1 MRSFS
6 EIDTTVKRASKS
18 VGFSWG
24 VSEEIGKNIRLLEMF
39 GLPGL
44 KNLNQ
49 YYKVFKKKNFQNLSL
64 VSKENSSKI
73 PYCPIITGINFLDQI
88 NNLEELGEIKF
99 ENLGF
104 PILFIPF
111 VSRGSET
118 IGKRIFLAI
127 DEKEFL
133 LSFNQTICSN
143 ANEQPV
149 IEKAIKSKLNFI
161 ENNNFFYS
169 NYLSG
174 DILEKGNLV
183 KIKFIENKNMFSEKE
198 WQELYKISED
208 TFVEETDK
216 LKQSAAG
223 AGLTDND

>member
-6 EIDTTVKRASKS
+6 EIDTAAKRASKGI
-18 VGFSWG
+18 GFSWG
-24 VSEEIGKNIRLLEMF
+24 ISEEVGKNIRLLEMF

-49 YYKVFKKKNFQNLSL
+49 YYKIFKEKKFQNLTL

-73 PYCPIITGINFLDQI
+73 PYCPIIAGINFLDQI
-88 NNLEELGEIKF
+88 NNLEELEEIKF

-111 VSRGSET
+111 VSRASET
-118 IGKRIFLAI
+118 IGKRIFLTI

-133 LSFNQTICSN
+133 LNFNQSI
-143 ANEQPV
+143 
-149 IEKAIKSKLNFI
+149 
-161 ENNNFFYS
+161 YS
-169 NYLSG
+169 NYLSS
-174 DILEKGNLV
+174 DVLEKSDQI
-183 KIKFIENKNMFSEKE
+183 KIKFIENKNMFSETE
-198 WQELYKISED
+198 WQELYKLSED

-216 LKQSAAG
+216 LKQNAAG

>member
-6 EIDTTVKRASKS
+6 EIDTAVKRASKGI
-18 VGFSWG
+18 GFSWG
-24 VSEEIGKNIRLLEMF
+24 ISEEVGKNIRLLEMF

-49 YYKVFKKKNFQNLSL
+49 YYKIFKEKKFQNLTL

-73 PYCPIITGINFLDQI
+73 PYCPIIAGINFLDQV

-99 ENLGF
+99 DNLGF
-104 PILFIPF
+104 PILIIPF
-111 VSRGSET
+111 VSRASEV
-118 IGKRIFLAI
+118 IGKRIFLTI

-133 LSFNQTICSN
+133 LNFNQSI
-143 ANEQPV
+143 
-149 IEKAIKSKLNFI
+149 
-161 ENNNFFYS
+161 YS
-169 NYLSG
+169 NYLNS
-174 DILEKGNLV
+174 DVLEKSDQI
-183 KIKFIENKNMFSEKE
+183 KIKFIENKNMFSETE
-198 WQELYKISED
+198 WQELYKLSED

-216 LKQSAAG
+216 LKQNAAG

>member
-6 EIDTTVKRASKS
+6 EIDTAVKRASKGI
-18 VGFSWG
+18 GFSWG
-24 VSEEIGKNIRLLEMF
+24 ISEEVGKNIRLLEMF

-49 YYKVFKKKNFQNLSL
+49 YYKIFKEKKFQNLTL

-73 PYCPIITGINFLDQI
+73 PYCPIIAVINFLDQV
-88 NNLEELGEIKF
+88 NNLEELEEIKF
-99 ENLGF
+99 DNLGF

-111 VSRGSET
+111 VSRASEI
-118 IGKRIFLAI
+118 IGKRIFLTI

-133 LSFNQTICSN
+133 LNFNQSI
-143 ANEQPV
+143 
-149 IEKAIKSKLNFI
+149 
-161 ENNNFFYS
+161 YS
-169 NYLSG
+169 NYLSS
-174 DILEKGNLV
+174 DVLEKSDQI
-183 KIKFIENKNMFSEKE
+183 KIKFIENKNMFNEE
-198 WQELYKISED
+198 DWQELYKLSED

-216 LKQSAAG
+216 LKQNAAG

>member
-6 EIDTTVKRASKS
+6 EIDTAAKRASKGI
-18 VGFSWG
+18 GFSWG
-24 VSEEIGKNIRLLEMF
+24 ISEEVGKNIRLLEMF

-49 YYKVFKKKNFQNLSL
+49 YYKIFKEKKFQNLTL

-73 PYCPIITGINFLDQI
+73 PYCPIIAGINFLDQV
-88 NNLEELGEIKF
+88 NNLEELEEIKF
-99 ENLGF
+99 DNLGF

-111 VSRGSET
+111 VSRASEI
-118 IGKRIFLAI
+118 IGKRIFLTI

-133 LSFNQTICSN
+133 LNFNQSI
-143 ANEQPV
+143 
-149 IEKAIKSKLNFI
+149 
-161 ENNNFFYS
+161 YS
-169 NYLSG
+169 NYLSSNV
-174 DILEKGNLV
+174 LEKSDQI
-183 KIKFIENKNMFSEKE
+183 KIKFIENKNMFSETE
-198 WQELYKISED
+198 WQELYKLSED

-216 LKQSAAG
+216 LKQNAAG

>member
-6 EIDTTVKRASKS
+6 EIDTAVKRASKGI
-18 VGFSWG
+18 GFSWG
-24 VSEEIGKNIRLLEMF
+24 VSEEVGKNIRLLEMF

-49 YYKVFKKKNFQNLSL
+49 YYKIFKEKKFQNLTL
-64 VSKENSSKI
+64 ISKENLSKI
-73 PYCPIITGINFLDQI
+73 PYCPIIAGINFLDQI

-99 ENLGF
+99 ENLSF

-111 VSRGSET
+111 VSRASEI
-118 IGKRIFLAI
+118 IGKRIFLTI

-133 LSFNQTICSN
+133 LNFNQSI
-143 ANEQPV
+143 
-149 IEKAIKSKLNFI
+149 
-161 ENNNFFYS
+161 YS
-169 NYLSG
+169 NYLSS
-174 DILEKGNLV
+174 DVLEKSV
-183 KIKFIENKNMFSEKE
+183 QIKVKFIENKNMFSETE
-198 WQELYKISED
+198 WQELYKLSED

-216 LKQSAAG
+216 LKKNAAG

>member
-1 MRSFS
+1 MKSFS
-6 EIDTTVKRASKS
+6 EIDTAVKRATKS

-24 VSEEIGKNIRLLEMF
+24 ISEEVGKNIRLLEMF

-49 YYKVFKKKNFQNLSL
+49 YYKIFKEKKFQNLSL
-64 VSKENSSKI
+64 VSKENYSKI
-73 PYCPIITGINFLDQI
+73 PYCPIIAGTNFLDQV
-88 NNLEELGEIKF
+88 NNIEELGEIKF
-99 ENLGF
+99 ENLSF

-111 VSRGSET
+111 ISRASE
-118 IGKRIFLAI
+118 IVGKRIFLTI

-133 LSFNQTICSN
+133 LNFNQSI
-143 ANEQPV
+143 
-149 IEKAIKSKLNFI
+149 
-161 ENNNFFYS
+161 YS

-174 DILEKGNLV
+174 DILEKGDQI
-183 KIKFIENKNMFSEKE
+183 KIKFIDNKNMFSEKE
-198 WQELYKISED
+198 WEELYKLSED

>member
-1 MRSFS
+1 MKSFS
-6 EIDTTVKRASKS
+6 EIDTAVKRATKG

-24 VSEEIGKNIRLLEMF
+24 ISEEVGKNIRLLEMF

-49 YYKVFKKKNFQNLSL
+49 YYKIFKEKKFQNLSL

-73 PYCPIITGINFLDQI
+73 PYCPIIAGTSFLDQI
-88 NNLEELGEIKF
+88 NNIEELGEIKF
-99 ENLGF
+99 ENLSF

-111 VSRGSET
+111 ISRASEI
-118 IGKRIFLAI
+118 IGKRIFLTI

-133 LSFNQTICSN
+133 LNFNQSI
-143 ANEQPV
+143 
-149 IEKAIKSKLNFI
+149 
-161 ENNNFFYS
+161 YS

-174 DILEKGNLV
+174 DILEKGDQI
-183 KIKFIENKNMFSEKE
+183 KIKFIDNENMFSEKE
-198 WQELYKISED
+198 WEELYKLSED

>member
-1 MRSFS
+1 MRSYS
-6 EIDTTVKRASKS
+6 EIDTAAKRASKGI
-18 VGFSWG
+18 GFSWG
-24 VSEEIGKNIRLLEMF
+24 VSEEVGKNIRLLEMF

-49 YYKVFKKKNFQNLSL
+49 YYKIFKEKNFQNLSL

-73 PYCPIITGINFLDQI
+73 PYCPIIAGINFLDQI
-88 NNLEELGEIKF
+88 NNLEKLGEIKF
-99 ENLGF
+99 ENLSF

-111 VSRGSET
+111 VSRASEI
-118 IGKRIFLAI
+118 IGKRIFLTI

-133 LSFNQTICSN
+133 LNFNQSI
-143 ANEQPV
+143 
-149 IEKAIKSKLNFI
+149 
-161 ENNNFFYS
+161 YS
-169 NYLSG
+169 NYLSD
-174 DILEKGNLV
+174 DILEKSDQI

-198 WQELYKISED
+198 WQELYKLSED

-216 LKQSAAG
+216 LKQNAAG

>member
-6 EIDTTVKRASKS
+6 EIDTAVKRASKGI
-18 VGFSWG
+18 GFSWG
-24 VSEEIGKNIRLLEMF
+24 ISEEVGKNIRLLEMF

-49 YYKVFKKKNFQNLSL
+49 YYKIFKEKNFQNLTL

-73 PYCPIITGINFLDQI
+73 PYCPIIAGINFLDQI

-111 VSRGSET
+111 VSRASET
-118 IGKRIFLAI
+118 IGKRIFLTI

-133 LSFNQTICSN
+133 LNFNQSI
-143 ANEQPV
+143 
-149 IEKAIKSKLNFI
+149 
-161 ENNNFFYS
+161 YS
-169 NYLSG
+169 NYLNS
-174 DILEKGNLV
+174 DVLEKSDQI
-183 KIKFIENKNMFSEKE
+183 KIKFIENKNMFSETE
-198 WQELYKISED
+198 WQELYKLSED

-216 LKQSAAG
+216 LKQNAAG